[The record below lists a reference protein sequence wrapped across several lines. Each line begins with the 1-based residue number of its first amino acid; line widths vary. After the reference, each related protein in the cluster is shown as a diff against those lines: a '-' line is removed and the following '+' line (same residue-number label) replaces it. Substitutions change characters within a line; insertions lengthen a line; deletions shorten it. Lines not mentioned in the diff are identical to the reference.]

1 MAEKEKTIKRS
12 FWKGVKSEF
21 LKIAWPDRDTMLK
34 QTTMVVFVSLVL
46 GIIIAI
52 IDFFLQMG
60 VDFITSLS
68 F

>member
-1 MAEKEKTIKRS
+1 MAEKTSKRS
-12 FWKGVKSEF
+12 FWDGVKSEF
-21 LKIAWPDRDTMLK
+21 TKITWPDRETMFK
-34 QTTMVVFVSLVL
+34 QTTTVVIISLAL

-68 F
+68 I